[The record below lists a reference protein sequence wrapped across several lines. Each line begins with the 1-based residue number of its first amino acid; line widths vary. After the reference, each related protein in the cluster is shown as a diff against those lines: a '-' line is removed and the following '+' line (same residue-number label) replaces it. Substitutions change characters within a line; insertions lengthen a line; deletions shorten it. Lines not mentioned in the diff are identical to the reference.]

1 MGRYDA
7 IDYGDDPEYHDDPDL
22 EFRLDLAQHSNGTCP
37 PGCQF
42 CHEAINVLASSG
54 KEEK

>member
-7 IDYGDDPEYHDDPDL
+7 IDYGDDPEYHDEPEL